1 MWEYGEIFCGIS
13 YEGGA
18 EGGAEVGYLSD
29 LFQMIYFLIAKNYV
43 VGKTI
48 ERAIET

>member
-1 MWEYGEIFCGIS
+1 MWGYGEIFCGIS
-13 YEGGA
+13 YES
-18 EGGAEVGYLSD
+18 GAEVDYLSD

-43 VGKTI
+43 VSKTI